1 MSDSGVGSAPAGMT
15 KGRIEALTDG
25 IFAFAMTLLVTGM
38 DLPATKYAQVPGTA
52 SQVLANLYP
61 DFVHYVIAFL
71 TLAGFWYSHHVTYH
85 HIRSIDAS
93 LLWSNVVSLM
103 FVALVPFSTSLAG
116 DYPNDPLAS
125 VVLEANL
132 LIIGLLFYW
141 QWSYACMNRRLIE
154 ADVDSR
160 VITQGKRRSLVVP
173 AVSIVALALAFLNIG
188 WSAAVYFFVPIIL
201 ALIPARTSHTR
212 ST

>member
-1 MSDSGVGSAPAGMT
+1 MT

-38 DLPATKYAQVPGTA
+38 DLPGTQYGQVPGTA
-52 SQVLANLYP
+52 SKVLANLYP

-71 TLAGFWYSHHVTYH
+71 TLAGFWYTHHVTYH
-85 HIRSIDAS
+85 HIRSMNAR
-93 LLWSNVVSLM
+93 LLWINIVTLM

-116 DYPNDPLAS
+116 DYPSDPLAS
-125 VVLEANL
+125 SVLEANL

-160 VITQGKRRSLVVP
+160 VITQVKKRSLVVP
-173 AVSIVALALAFLNIG
+173 AVSIVALALAFLNIR
-188 WSAAVYFFVPIIL
+188 WSSAVYFVVPVIL
-201 ALIPARTSHTR
+201 ALVPHNARHKR